1 MIETTVR
8 MPTNDQITLFLWPE
22 GLYPRRVG
30 YWLLIKGLVS
40 SPQDLLNGSTTDPN
54 LSIVLQSPNIT
65 ATSIEWNY
73 NPEND
78 PLPKNISTTTPCL
91 RIRHSKTGNHRWVR
105 ESSSIIAYLEQ
116 VYADKA
122 PSLQSKDLL
131 DIAATNDL
139 VGQINL
145 SIFDAATYAR
155 HASPQLAAFAG
166 LKEEERSR
174 ASARVGY
181 QNMIKGLVKVS
192 KWAEDSLRTTGWLT
206 PGTNGPGLV
215 DLNLAAPCRFYEL
228 AYGWNIFEKEELRP
242 LAECY
247 ERFRKLSWWDA
258 LEERADVHPSEL
270 IFTLDDFKV

>member
-1 MIETTVR
+1 
-8 MPTNDQITLFLWPE
+8 MPTNDQLTLFLWPQ

-40 SPQDLLNGSTTDPN
+40 SPKDLLNGSTMDPN
-54 LSIVLQSPNIT
+54 LSIVLQSPYIT

-91 RIRHSKTGNHRWVR
+91 RVQDTNTGNQHWVR
-105 ESSSIIAYLEQ
+105 ESSSILAYLEK
-116 VYADKA
+116 VYADRT
-122 PSLQSKDLL
+122 PSLQSRKLL

-145 SIFDAATYAR
+145 SIVDAITYVR
-155 HASPQLAAFAG
+155 HASPQLAAFSG
-166 LKEEERSR
+166 LEEEERSR
-174 ASARVGY
+174 AAARVGY
-181 QNMIKGLVKVS
+181 LNMVRGLVKVT
-192 KWAEDSLRTTGWLT
+192 KWAEDSLKTTGWLT

-215 DLNLAAPCRFYEL
+215 DVSLAAARRYLEL
-228 AYGWNIFEKEELRP
+228 TYGWNIFEKEELRP
-242 LAECY
+242 LAEWY

-258 LEERADVHPSEL
+258 LEERANIHPPEL
-270 IFTLDDFKV
+270 RFTHDNFEV